1 MAFEGAPIDTK
12 VEFELRLGHYPA
24 NLSIDQVREAMEKE
38 LGRPVF
44 IEAKIGPLVSNREE
58 WSCPRTHVEGSLKN
72 LDALPLLALPAI
84 GTCFYLYTFAT
95 VH

>member
-1 MAFEGAPIDTK
+1 MAFEAPTDTK
-12 VEFELRLGHYPA
+12 TEYELRLAHYPTS
-24 NLSIDQVREAMEKE
+24 LSIEQVREAMEKE

-58 WSCPRTHVEGSLKN
+58 WSCPRSHVEGSMKN
-72 LDALPLLALPAI
+72 LDTLPLVALPQL
-84 GTCFYLYTFAT
+84 GTCFYIYTFAT